1 MDQIQPKTLNHFR
14 SIAGQ
19 VKLIATDMDGTL
31 TRQGHFSGDL
41 LRGLERLQQAGWPV
55 VIVTGRSAGW
65 VQAIAHYLPVA
76 GAMAENGGVYFP
88 GARAA
93 AVPLVSLPS
102 ITAHRHQ
109 LGDLFAQLQTQWPRL
124 QESSDNRFRLTDWTF
139 DIDGL
144 SPADLDGLADVC
156 QTQGWGFTYSTVQC
170 HCFKPGQAKAT
181 GLQQMLQRYF
191 PHLSTQDI
199 VTVGDSP
206 NDASLFDPALFPYSV
221 GVANVQDYWEQL
233 PHHPTYVTEAP
244 EVDGFLELAN
254 RLLA

>member
-1 MDQIQPKTLNHFR
+1 MDKIQPKTLNHFR

-31 TRQGHFSGDL
+31 TRQGSFSGDL

-55 VIVTGRSAGW
+55 VVVTGRSAGW
-65 VQAIAHYLPVA
+65 VQGLAHYLPIT

-93 AVPLVSLPS
+93 AEPLVSLPS
-102 ITAHRHQ
+102 LTAHRHQ
-109 LGDLFAQLQTQWPRL
+109 LADLFARLQVRWPRL
-124 QESSDNRFRLTDWTF
+124 QESSDNRFRLSDWTF
-139 DIDGL
+139 DIEDL
-144 SPADLDGLADVC
+144 SQADLDGLADVC

-170 HCFKPGQAKAT
+170 HCFKPGQAKAA
-181 GLQQMLQRYF
+181 GLQQMLLRYF

-206 NDASLFDPALFPYSV
+206 NDASLFDPVLFPHSV
-221 GVANVQDYWEQL
+221 GVANVQDYWQQL
-233 PHHPTYVTEAP
+233 PHRPTYVTEAP
-244 EVDGFLELAN
+244 EVDGFLELVN
-254 RLLA
+254 QLLA